1 MSQQAKI
8 TADLFVT
15 CVVDQLY
22 PNVGVSVVKVLRKL
36 GVTIGFP
43 EEQTCCG
50 QPVYNTGFSQQA
62 RTLAMRVLD
71 QFRDTEYVVVPS
83 GSCAATIR
91 VFYLELFADDPELLA
106 QAKALSA
113 KTYEFSEF
121 LINVLKVENAADCGT
136 TFEGTAAYHPSC
148 HLLRE
153 LGVRSGP
160 QKLLA
165 SVPGL
170 EQKELE
176 GSAICCG
183 FGGTFSVKFP
193 HISEGMVTD
202 KIANVQASGADT
214 LVSCDMSCLM
224 NISGALNRQG
234 SDIKVRHLAQIL
246 DAESD

>member
-1 MSQQAKI
+1 MSQQAEI

-22 PNVGVSVVKVLRKL
+22 PNVGISVVKVLRKL

-121 LINVLKVENAADCGT
+121 LVNVLKVENAADCGAT
-136 TFEGTAAYHPSC
+136 HQGSAAYHPSC

-176 GSAICCG
+176 GSEICCG

>member
-22 PNVGVSVVKVLRKL
+22 PNVGISVVKVLRKL

-121 LINVLKVENAADCGT
+121 LVNVLKVENAADCGAT
-136 TFEGTAAYHPSC
+136 HQGSAAYHPSC

-176 GSAICCG
+176 GSEICCG

>member
-1 MSQQAKI
+1 MSQEAKI

-36 GVTIGFP
+36 GVTVGFP
-43 EEQTCCG
+43 MDQTCCG
-50 QPVYNTGFSQQA
+50 QPVYNTGYNQQA
-62 RTLAMRVLD
+62 RTLAKRVLE
-71 QFRDTEYVVVPS
+71 QFQDSEYVVVPS

-91 VFYLELFADDPELLA
+91 VFYQELFADDSELLA
-106 QAKALSA
+106 QAKALGA

-121 LINVLKVENAADCGT
+121 LVNVLKLESAADCGASH
-136 TFEGTAAYHPSC
+136 EGTASYHPSC

-153 LGVRSGP
+153 LGVRSEP
-160 QKLLA
+160 QKLLD

-170 EQKELE
+170 VKKELKGAE
-176 GSAICCG
+176 ICCG

-193 HISEGMVTD
+193 HISEGMVAD
-202 KIANVQASGADT
+202 KVANVEASGADT

-224 NISGALNRQG
+224 NISGALNRQD
-234 SDIKVRHLAQIL
+234 SAIKVRHLAQIL

>member
-121 LINVLKVENAADCGT
+121 LINVLL
-136 TFEGTAAYHPSC
+136 S
-148 HLLRE
+148 L
-153 LGVRSGP
+153 
-160 QKLLA
+160 
-165 SVPGL
+165 
-170 EQKELE
+170 
-176 GSAICCG
+176 I
-183 FGGTFSVKFP
+183 
-193 HISEGMVTD
+193 HI
-202 KIANVQASGADT
+202 
-214 LVSCDMSCLM
+214 
-224 NISGALNRQG
+224 
-234 SDIKVRHLAQIL
+234 
-246 DAESD
+246 